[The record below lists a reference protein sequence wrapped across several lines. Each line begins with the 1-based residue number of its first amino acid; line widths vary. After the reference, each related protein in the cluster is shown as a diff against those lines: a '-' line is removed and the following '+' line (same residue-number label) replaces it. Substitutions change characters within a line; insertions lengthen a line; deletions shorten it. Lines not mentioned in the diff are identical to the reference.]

1 MKLTGWRWFAV
12 SSTLLPTLAA
22 AGTRP
27 QYGGTLRAATHITLA
42 SLDPAD
48 PSQPDS
54 LARRNL
60 TRLMFDT
67 LVTLDTRGRLE
78 PGLATSWQAEP
89 GNQRWLFR
97 LRRAVRFHDG
107 SYVTPEAVAA
117 SLRAANP
124 TWSVLPATDSVVI
137 ECAAAAPDLPA
148 ELAEAR
154 NAIAKRGAEIIVG
167 TGPFRITDW
176 QPGKKLTL
184 AEEDGYWGGRPF
196 LDAIEIEMGKAI
208 RDQLMALDV
217 GRMDV
222 AEVGPEQARRSATA
236 GGRVVSSAPVET
248 LSLVFARDLRSEE
261 EGKLRE
267 ALALSIDRASIRSV
281 VLQGTGES
289 TAAILP
295 DWISGYA
302 FVFPAKQDLVRARQ
316 ELGDV
321 RQLAPWT
328 LGYDIGDPLARVIA
342 ERIALNARD
351 ARLALQ
357 TTTSANPDL
366 RLIRMHLAST
376 NARLAL
382 AAVAARLGLPVPHPN
397 SNSVDDLYQSEN
409 ELLRTQRLIP
419 LFHLPARYALSPA
432 VRNWSQDQD
441 GSWHLGD
448 VWLGGAKP

>member
-1 MKLTGWRWFAV
+1 MKLTGLRWFAV
-12 SSTLLPTLAA
+12 SSTLFTALAA

-27 QYGGTLRAATHITLA
+27 QYGGTLRAATQITLA

-48 PSQPDS
+48 SSQPDS

-60 TRLMFDT
+60 TRLLFDT

-89 GNQRWLFR
+89 GNQRWQLK
-97 LRRAVRFHDG
+97 LRRGVRFHDG

-117 SLRAANP
+117 SLRSANP
-124 TWSVLPATDSVVI
+124 AWNVLPAADSVVI
-137 ECAAAAPDLPA
+137 ECEAAAPDLPA

-154 NAIAKRGAEIIVG
+154 NAIAKREAGTIVG
-167 TGPFRITDW
+167 TGPFHITGW

-184 AEEDGYWGGRPF
+184 AEEDGYWDGRPF
-196 LDAIEIEMGKAI
+196 LDAIEIEMGKGV

-222 AEVGPEQARRSATA
+222 AEVGPEQAHRSTRQGSRVAT
-236 GGRVVSSAPVET
+236 SAPVET
-248 LSLVFARDLRSEE
+248 WSLVFARDRKSEE
-261 EGKLRE
+261 DGKLRE
-267 ALALSIDRASIRSV
+267 ALALSIDRASIRTV

-295 DWISGYA
+295 NWISGYA
-302 FVFPAKQDLVRARQ
+302 FVFPAEQDLARARQ
-316 ELGDV
+316 QRDDV
-321 RQLAPWT
+321 GQVAAWT
-328 LGYDIGDPLARVIA
+328 LGYDTGDPLARVIA
-342 ERIALNARD
+342 ERISLNARD
-351 ARLALQ
+351 ARLTLQ
-357 TTTSANPDL
+357 TTTLPNPDL
-366 RLIRMHLAST
+366 RLTRMSLAST
-376 NARLAL
+376 NARVAL
-382 AAVAARLGLPVPHPN
+382 AAVAARLGLPLPHTN
-397 SNSVDDLYQSEN
+397 GRSADDLYQSEN

-419 LFHLPARYALSPA
+419 LFHLPAGYALSPA

-448 VWLGGAKP
+448 VWLGGGQP